1 MKKTILFRAVIV
13 VVLLLLVVSLVVMA
27 APTPPPALH
36 AADDRAI
43 QQALNQTAAKSS
55 KDVPALII
63 NDVQIDLIRYAADG
77 KTALVWLA
85 MVDRQTRK
93 VLASE
98 PALAVANKT
107 AKGWQIALPGSREWG
122 TAVKALPAGLLNK
135 AEQDRY
141 LPKSVNDVVALDE
154 QVFTGYYLPWEGGR
168 TVWLTGSVAHFT
180 TYMSCSIET
189 CRYAFD
195 FSDGT
200 MFALLASKGGTVLGW
215 KDTCANGDPYCLN
228 YLAIEDTATSPV
240 TTQLYLHLAYN
251 SIPAA
256 IKKVGA
262 PVAQGSFIGNTDD
275 TGLSTGHHL
284 HFMVVANRW
293 YVTSSDYGA
302 FWWGNSVDIV
312 FRDVDINGGRP
323 RLCSE
328 VYYTPEYGTECHPK
342 DVSIG
347 QYFDNWFISGNRG
360 TTPPTG
366 TLQAPAS
373 GTEVTGA
380 TMTVSG
386 TGIDNT
392 GVAKLQVAVNYD
404 GTWKAVGPQYTTNP
418 FTATLDLCA
427 AGIPNGPVTV
437 GLYVWDTEGN
447 RSITVQDPRPILKSY
462 TCPVAAQ
469 ATCSPTENQV
479 ALYTETDFR
488 GACQVFNV
496 GNYAETALGAVG
508 SNKAASVQVG
518 ANVMATLFDGNYA
531 SSVFNGRG
539 EAFLDSDAS
548 LSDNRIGMGKTSS
561 LQVKAKAAPSAPY
574 LWPPYNKI
582 DATTGLPVALNSND
596 SVMLVWKGQNK
607 TWVGDE
613 GGTEYSAE
621 LTLPGGTK
629 RTLPWQTANSWSV
642 GSLAGGTYTWTVTA
656 RNSLGSATSAPAT
669 FTITPVAPLS
679 GTLRT
684 LPYSDNM
691 EATADGWI
699 GAALWKLASAPVG
712 TLENKAWV
720 FNDTTDYEDSK
731 YVGGVL
737 ISPPLAI
744 PAGGA
749 WLRFTYLNETEG
761 SGPYWDQRRVQ
772 VAEEGGLFTDIYQ
785 LTDDAQGEWKKSPA
799 ISLAA
804 YAGKNIRIR
813 FYFHVIDRFYNTFP
827 GWRVD
832 EVSVNT
838 TPPDLSCAEAV
849 ADNTPSTAG
858 TLTVGSTVN
867 AVICPAG
874 DVDVYAFNGTAG
886 QQMWIETVAQRTGSS
901 LDSYI
906 YLIDP
911 DGKSV
916 LAEVDDIELGVQRD
930 SQLSYTLKRS
940 GKYYVKVR
948 DYNHPGA
955 GGPAYTYALSVK
967 ADNAPPSVSFIYPAS
982 SWLPNSAV
990 TLSAQAADAG
1000 GIARVQ
1006 FYWHSSNWTSGAW
1019 ESLGEDTTAGDG
1031 WKAVFDPTGRTIPGS
1046 ALAAKA
1052 TDSAGQTWWAGR
1064 FNLAVDSTAP
1074 TLTVS
1079 PLAAATRSTAI
1090 LLSWT
1095 GADAGAGIEH
1105 YEIQVS
1111 DNNGA
1116 WVTWKSY
1123 LPAYMRQIYYL
1134 GVGGHTYQF
1143 RMKAVDAALNVRD
1156 FPLAAETYT
1165 AVAATCTPDLY
1176 DASGGDNTQDKA
1188 SELALGMVQ
1197 QHNFCQNDEDWVRFS
1212 AQAGQTYLVRANS
1225 LGGGAAVSV
1234 SITNADGSVVVME
1247 KLMSAYGLTN
1257 ALKFTAPADAV
1268 FKLRLRPLNTGLWGT
1283 DVLYAVSVGTGS
1295 WQYLPLIGR

>member
-1 MKKTILFRAVIV
+1 MKKPILFRAVV
-13 VVLLLLVVSLVVMA
+13 VVALLLLVISLVVMA
-27 APTPPPALH
+27 APTPPPAIH

-43 QQALNQTAAKSS
+43 QQALNQSVAKSS

-63 NDVQIDLIRYAADG
+63 NDVQIDHIRYAKDS

-93 VLASE
+93 VLATE
-98 PALAVANKT
+98 PGLALGTKT
-107 AKGWQIALPGSREWG
+107 AQGWQITLPGSREWG
-122 TAVKALPAGLLNK
+122 SVAKSLPSGLLNK
-135 AEQDRY
+135 AEQERY
-141 LPKSVNDVVALDE
+141 LPKTIVPTTEADE
-154 QVFTGYYLPWEGGR
+154 QVFTGYYLPWEGGK

-215 KDTCANGDPYCLN
+215 KDTCYNGDPDCLN
-228 YLAIEDTATSPV
+228 YIAIEDITTSPV

-256 IKKVGA
+256 IKKAGA

-293 YVTSSDYGA
+293 YVSTSYGG

-312 FRDVDINGGRP
+312 FKDVDINGGRP

-342 DVSIG
+342 NIAIG
-347 QYFDNWFISGNRG
+347 QYYDNWFISGNRG

-366 TLQAPAS
+366 SLQAPAP
-373 GTEVTGA
+373 GTEVTGPSV
-380 TMTVSG
+380 TVTG
-386 TGIDNT
+386 TGVDNT
-392 GVAKLQVAVNYD
+392 GVSKLQIAVNYD

-418 FTATLDLCA
+418 FTANLDLCA
-427 AGIPNGPVTV
+427 AGIPNGPVTL
-437 GLYVWDTEGN
+437 GLYVWDVEGN

-462 TCPVAAQ
+462 TCPSAA
-469 ATCSPTENQV
+469 TPVCSPTENQV

-488 GACQVFNV
+488 GVCQTFNV
-496 GNYAETALGAVG
+496 GNYSETQLGAVG
-508 SNKAASVQVG
+508 TNKAVSLQVG
-518 ANVMATLFDGNYA
+518 ANVMATLFDGNYVNG
-531 SSVFNGRG
+531 VFNGRG
-539 EAFLDSDAS
+539 DAFLASDYS
-548 LSDNRIGMGKTSS
+548 LSDNRIGIAKASS
-561 LQVKAKAAPSAPY
+561 LQVKARAKPSAPY

-596 SVMLVWKGQNK
+596 SVTLVWKGQNK

-629 RTLPWQTANSWSV
+629 RTLSWQTANSWSV
-642 GSLAGGTYTWTVTA
+642 GSLVGGTYTWTVTA

-669 FTITPVAPLS
+669 FIVNPVAPLS

-691 EATADGWI
+691 ETTADGWI
-699 GAALWKLASAPVG
+699 GAALWKLSSSPIG

-720 FNDTTDYEDSK
+720 FNDYTDYEDSK
-731 YVGGVL
+731 YTGGVL

-749 WLRFTYLNETEG
+749 WLRFAYFNETEG

-772 VAEEGGLFTDIYQ
+772 VAEEGGLFADVYQ
-785 LTDDAQGEWKKSPA
+785 LSDDAQGEWKKSPA

-813 FYFHVIDRFYNTFP
+813 FYFHVIDRFDNLHP

-838 TPPDLSCAEAV
+838 TPPDLTCAETV
-849 ADNTPSTAG
+849 PDNTPTAAVS
-858 TLTVGSTVN
+858 LAVGGSVE
-867 AVICPAG
+867 AAICPAG
-874 DVDVYAFNGTAG
+874 DMDVYTFKGEAG
-886 QQMWIETVAQRTGSS
+886 QQMWIETTAQRDGSS
-901 LDSYI
+901 LDSYL

-916 LAEVDDIELGVQRD
+916 LAEVDDIQLGIQRD
-930 SQLSYTLKRS
+930 SQLSYILRRS
-940 GKYYVKVR
+940 GNYFIKIR

-955 GGPAYTYALSVK
+955 GGPAFTYTLDVK
-967 ADNAPPSVSFIYPAS
+967 ADNAPPTVSITYPAGI
-982 SWLPNSAV
+982 WLPNKAV
-990 TLSAQAADAG
+990 TLVAQAADAG
-1000 GIARVQ
+1000 GVTKVE
-1006 FYWHSSNWTSGAW
+1006 FFWHSTNWTSGAW
-1019 ESLGEDTTAGDG
+1019 ESLGADITASDG

-1046 ALAAKA
+1046 ALAVKA
-1052 TDSAGQTWWAGR
+1052 TDSAGQSWWAGR
-1064 FNLAVDSTAP
+1064 FNLVLDTTPP
-1074 TLTVS
+1074 TLTVTALPAS
-1079 PLAAATRSTAI
+1079 TRSTAV
-1090 LLSWT
+1090 LLSWV
-1095 GADAGAGIEH
+1095 GADVGAGIEH

-1116 WVTWKSY
+1116 WVTWKSA
-1123 LPAYMRQIYYL
+1123 LPATVNKIYYL
-1134 GVGGHTYQF
+1134 GLGGHTYQF

-1165 AVAATCTPDLY
+1165 ALASTCTPDIY
-1176 DASGGDNTQDKA
+1176 DASGGDNTQDVS
-1188 SELALGMVQ
+1188 SELVVGMVQ
-1197 QHNFCQNDEDWVRFS
+1197 QHNFCQNDVDWVRFG
-1212 AQAGQTYLVRANS
+1212 AEGGQTYLVRARS
-1225 LGGGAAVSV
+1225 LKGGAAVSV
-1234 SITNADGSVVVME
+1234 SITNADGSIVWLE
-1247 KLMSAYGLTN
+1247 KIPYAFGVTN
-1257 ALKFTAPADAV
+1257 DLKFTAPATGIY
-1268 FKLRLRPLNTGLWGT
+1268 KLHLRPVNSGLWGT
-1283 DVLYAVSVGTGS
+1283 DVLYAISVGQGS
-1295 WQYLPLIGR
+1295 WLHLPLINR